1 MPSRARRPQK
11 TLAMTRELPAASAQ
25 AAARRADK
33 AHEQLVAEAH
43 RAVKFVKGSTD
54 RIEERFYEVGEA
66 LAQLQRT
73 EALHALGFRSFV
85 ELCRKELGL
94 DTDLALRLVHV
105 ATKMT
110 AESAK
115 RLGGGAA
122 LALASLEDTGP
133 DADTVALSGDVLA
146 AHGALLASTKR
157 SHSAPPPSMRNG
169 GAGRAVPAKGKGK
182 PAKAAAPKAAAP
194 KAAAPK
200 AAAPKAAAPKAAA
213 PKAAAPKAAAPK
225 SKKPAVA
232 AKAPKANPV
241 TDKALAAGLQKQ
253 LRAAGLARAKVSAVK
268 KKGRE
273 SDLSIEGLSVS
284 MLSVLAQEL
293 ALFAKSL

>member
-1 MPSRARRPQK
+1 
-11 TLAMTRELPAASAQ
+11 MTRELPAASAQ

-200 AAAPKAAAPKAAA
+200 AAAPK
-213 PKAAAPKAAAPK
+213 

>member
-1 MPSRARRPQK
+1 MSPMPSRARRPQK

-213 PKAAAPKAAAPK
+213 PKAAAPK

>member
-194 KAAAPK
+194 K
-200 AAAPKAAAPKAAA
+200 
-213 PKAAAPKAAAPK
+213 

>member
-1 MPSRARRPQK
+1 MSPMPSRARRPQK

-194 KAAAPK
+194 KAG
-200 AAAPKAAAPKAAA
+200 
-213 PKAAAPKAAAPK
+213 APK

>member
-1 MPSRARRPQK
+1 
-11 TLAMTRELPAASAQ
+11 MTRELPAASAQ

-213 PKAAAPKAAAPK
+213 PKAAAPK

>member
-1 MPSRARRPQK
+1 
-11 TLAMTRELPAASAQ
+11 MTRELPAASAQ

-169 GAGRAVPAKGKGK
+169 GAGRAVPAK
-182 PAKAAAPKAAAP
+182 
-194 KAAAPK
+194 